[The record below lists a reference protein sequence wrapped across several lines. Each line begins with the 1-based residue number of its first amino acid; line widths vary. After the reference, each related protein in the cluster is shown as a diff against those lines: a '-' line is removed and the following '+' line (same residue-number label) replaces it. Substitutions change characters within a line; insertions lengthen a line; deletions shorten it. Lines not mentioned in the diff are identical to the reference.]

1 MIGDNKMKKISY
13 LILSILVMCSTIG
26 LCGCGGNGGEDSTT
40 ESTSSKEVES
50 TSDKETESS
59 EEDNGKVKYTVT
71 VVDEEGNP
79 VVGAMVQLCKDSCV
93 PAMTKDNGVAEFNLK
108 EDDYD
113 VKFAIQPE
121 GFEAPAEKYNFEEGK
136 TDLTITLKKIS

>member
-1 MIGDNKMKKISY
+1 MKKITY
-13 LILSILVMCSTIG
+13 VLLSILVMCMATG
-26 LCGCGGNGGEDSTT
+26 LCACGGNSGEDGTT
-40 ESTSSKEVES
+40 EPTSTKEIES

-59 EEDNGKVKYTVT
+59 SEDNGKVKYTVT

-108 EDDYD
+108 EDNYD
-113 VKFAIQPE
+113 VKFALQPE
-121 GFEAPAEKYNFEEGK
+121 GYEAPAEKYNFEAGK
-136 TDLTITLKKIS
+136 TELTITLKKAS